1 MHKRLESQQEE
12 ILSKNEELLSLNTE
26 KNNLIG
32 IVAHD
37 LKSPLNQIKGLV
49 SIIKI
54 TAPSIDGEALE
65 CLQMIENSANRLSGM
80 IAKILDIESIE
91 SRQLNLQI
99 EDINFSEV
107 VQTVVDRYENDASQ
121 KQIELN
127 RSLADSVLIA
137 ADRSYI
143 DQVIENLLSNAIK
156 FSPSNKSICIHLG
169 IVDGK
174 AQCEIKDEGP
184 GLSEDDMKKVFSK
197 YQKLSAKPTG
207 NESSTGLGLSI
218 VKKFVEAM
226 NGEIW
231 CESEAGEGASFFV
244 RFSMSAA

>member
-1 MHKRLESQQEE
+1 
-12 ILSKNEELLSLNTE
+12 
-26 KNNLIG
+26 
-32 IVAHD
+32 
-37 LKSPLNQIKGLV
+37 
-49 SIIKI
+49 
-54 TAPSIDGEALE
+54 
-65 CLQMIENSANRLSGM
+65 M

-107 VQTVVDRYENDASQ
+107 VQTVVDRYKNDASQ
-121 KQIELN
+121 KQIKLN
-127 RSLADSVLIA
+127 RSIADSVLIA

-156 FSPSNKSICIHLG
+156 FSPSNKSISINLG
-169 IVDGK
+169 IADGK